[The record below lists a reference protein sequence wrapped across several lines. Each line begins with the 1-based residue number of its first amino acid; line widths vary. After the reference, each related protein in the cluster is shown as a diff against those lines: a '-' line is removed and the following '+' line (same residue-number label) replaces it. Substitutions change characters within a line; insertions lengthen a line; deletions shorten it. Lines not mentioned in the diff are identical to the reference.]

1 MTQKLYL
8 RIRPII
14 LFILFILFGTIHTQ
28 ANTSELTKIQS
39 DSTLI
44 SYLKE
49 FGIETTSHNELELLK
64 SGKEKFIDLFQ
75 KIETAKHH
83 IHLEY
88 FNFRNDSIANTLFEL
103 LGKKAQE
110 GVEVRAIFD
119 AFGNASNNQPLKR
132 NT

>member
-1 MTQKLYL
+1 MTQELNL
-8 RIRPII
+8 RIKQVILSI
-14 LFILFILFGTIHTQ
+14 LFILIGTIHTQ
-28 ANTSELTKIQS
+28 ASTSESTNTQS

-49 FGIETTSHNELELLK
+49 FGIETTHHNELELLK

-103 LGKKAQE
+103 LGKKPKK
-110 GVEVRAIFD
+110 G
-119 AFGNASNNQPLKR
+119 LKLELFLTLLGMHPTI
-132 NT
+132 NL

>member
-83 IHLEY
+83 IHW
-88 FNFRNDSIANTLFEL
+88 NISISEMTPL
-103 LGKKAQE
+103 L
-110 GVEVRAIFD
+110 I
-119 AFGNASNNQPLKR
+119 
-132 NT
+132 

>member
-14 LFILFILFGTIHTQ
+14 FILFILIGTIH
-28 ANTSELTKIQS
+28 AHASTSELTKIQS

-103 LGKKAQE
+103 LGKIITFSAFAFLMASIKSSVE
-110 GVEVRAIFD
+110 GFIV
-119 AFGNASNNQPLKR
+119 
-132 NT
+132 